1 MNLGVF
7 KRKIDVAA
15 EIQMTPLKS
24 LYASGDKDAHSFEF
38 LLFNGGEELD
48 LSGAQVNGYFIRADG
63 YTVLITGTA
72 AKNTVS
78 LTLSESCY
86 AIVGQ
91 FSLAVKIKFGDKRKT
106 VFAGYGYVTRST
118 TDAIIDPGAR
128 IPSLD
133 ELLAQLDALKT
144 ATSEAQK
151 AATAANNAYQR
162 ADAATQQATAS
173 AASANAAAQRADA
186 AAKGWENDKASDSA
200 KLGGKAPEYYIRVR
214 NLLDNSNFS
223 NPINQR
229 GKAVYESGFGMTIDR
244 WYLGHSAAS
253 SGGKASL
260 TIYNGGIS
268 VRNTT
273 GEAQSYA
280 YIQTRV
286 AKEEVVNG
294 KTYTFA
300 YKRNGEIVLLT
311 LSSEHVAN
319 DIEQYGFLPLSIENK
334 NMNEANI
341 EWAALYE
348 GIYTAE
354 TLPPYTPKGYA
365 AEMAEC
371 KRYYEKLSPNAML
384 KTTVHADFYELL
396 MQYVEKRIDKPT
408 VTYVGN
414 NIAGIDNIGK
424 SSCRFYSN
432 TMSDN
437 YVSTVEITAD
447 L

>member
-1 MNLGVF
+1 M
-7 KRKIDVAA
+7 AT
-15 EIQMTPLKS
+15 MMKS
-24 LYASGDKDAHSFEF
+24 L
-38 LLFNGGEELD
+38 
-48 LSGAQVNGYFIRADG
+48 NGYGFD
-63 YTVLITGTA
+63 
-72 AKNTVS
+72 
-78 LTLSESCY
+78 
-86 AIVGQ
+86 
-91 FSLAVKIKFGDKRKT
+91 AVR
-106 VFAGYGYVTRST
+106 
-118 TDAIIDPGAR
+118 
-128 IPSLD
+128 
-133 ELLAQLDALKT
+133 
-144 ATSEAQK
+144 
-151 AATAANNAYQR
+151 
-162 ADAATQQATAS
+162 
-173 AASANAAAQRADA
+173 
-186 AAKGWENDKASDSA
+186 
-200 KLGGKAPEYYIRVR
+200 LGGKAPEYYIRVR
-214 NLLDNSNFS
+214 NLLDNSNFA

-229 GKAVYESGFGMTIDR
+229 GKTVYESGFGMTIDR

-260 TIYNGGIS
+260 TIYKGGIS
-268 VRNTT
+268 IRNTT

-294 KTYTFA
+294 KAYTFA
-300 YKRNGEIVLLT
+300 YKQRNGEIVLLT

-334 NMNEANI
+334 NINEANI

-348 GIYTAE
+348 GVYTAE
-354 TLPPYTPKGYA
+354 TLPSYTPKGYA
-365 AEMAEC
+365 VEMAEC

-396 MQYVEKRIDKPT
+396 VQYVEKRIDKPT

-432 TMSDN
+432 VMSDN

>member
-1 MNLGVF
+1 MLQTISFETDMTDGVKMQRLGRLF
-7 KRKIDVAA
+7 
-15 EIQMTPLKS
+15 
-24 LYASGDKDAHSFEF
+24 ASGDKAAHTFKIKVK
-38 LLFNGGEELD
+38 GAD
-48 LSGAQVNGYFIRADG
+48 LSGYSADG
-63 YTVLITGTA
+63 YMIRATNDTVPI
-72 AKNTVS
+72 S
-78 LTLSESCY
+78 
-86 AIVGQ
+86 AIVDGDTVIATLPEACYIVPGC
-91 FSLAVKIKFGDKRKT
+91 FSLIFCVNNANERTAIFWSIGT
-106 VFAGYGYVTRST
+106 VTRSRT
-118 TDAIIDPGAR
+118 ETIIDTDKR

-151 AATAANNAYQR
+151 AAAAANSAYQR
-162 ADAATQQATAS
+162 ADAATEQATAS
-173 AASANAAAQRADA
+173 AASADAAAQRADT

-200 KLGGKAPEYYIRVR
+200 KLNGKAPEYYLRAR
-214 NLLDNSNFS
+214 NLMDNSNFS

-229 GKAVYESGFGMTIDR
+229 GKAAYESGFGMAIDR

-260 TIYNGGIS
+260 TIYKGGIS
-268 VRNTT
+268 IQNTT
-273 GEAQSYA
+273 GEAQSYT

-286 AKEEVVNG
+286 AKEEVAEG
-294 KTYTFA
+294 KAYTFA
-300 YKRNGEIVLLT
+300 YKRNGEIVLLN

-348 GIYTAE
+348 GVYTAE

-371 KRYYEKLSPNAML
+371 KRYYEMLSPNAML

-396 MQYVEKRIDKPT
+396 VQYIEKRIDKPT

-414 NIAGIDNIGK
+414 NISGIDNIGK

>member
-1 MNLGVF
+1 MIF
-7 KRKIDVAA
+7 C
-15 EIQMTPLKS
+15 
-24 LYASGDKDAHSFEF
+24 
-38 LLFNGGEELD
+38 
-48 LSGAQVNGYFIRADG
+48 VNSENERTAIFWS
-63 YTVLITGTA
+63 VGT
-72 AKNTVS
+72 
-78 LTLSESCY
+78 
-86 AIVGQ
+86 
-91 FSLAVKIKFGDKRKT
+91 
-106 VFAGYGYVTRST
+106 VTRSRT
-118 TDAIIDPGAR
+118 ETIVDTEKR

-151 AATAANNAYQR
+151 AAAAANGAYQR
-162 ADAATQQATAS
+162 ADAATEQATAS
-173 AASANAAAQRADA
+173 AASANAAAQRADT

-200 KLGGKAPEYYIRVR
+200 KLGGKAPEYYIRAR
-214 NLLDNSNFS
+214 NLLDNSNFA

-229 GKAVYESGFGMTIDR
+229 GKTVYESGFGMAIDR

-268 VRNTT
+268 IRNTT

-294 KTYTFA
+294 KAYTFA
-300 YKRNGEIVLLT
+300 YKHNGEIVLLT

-319 DIEQYGFLPLSIENK
+319 DIEQYGFLPLSIEIK
-334 NMNEANI
+334 NINEANI

-348 GIYTAE
+348 GVYTAD

-371 KRYYEKLSPNAML
+371 KRYYEVLSPNAML
-384 KTTVHADFYELL
+384 KTTVHANFYELL
-396 MQYVEKRIDKPT
+396 VQYVEKRIDKPT

-432 TMSDN
+432 VMSDN

>member
-1 MNLGVF
+1 MLQTISFETDMRDGVKMQRLERLF
-7 KRKIDVAA
+7 
-15 EIQMTPLKS
+15 
-24 LYASGDKDAHSFEF
+24 ASGDKAAHTFKIKVK
-38 LLFNGGEELD
+38 GAD
-48 LSGAQVNGYFIRADG
+48 LSGYSAGGYMIRASND
-63 YTVLITGTA
+63 TVPI
-72 AKNTVS
+72 S
-78 LTLSESCY
+78 
-86 AIVGQ
+86 AIVDGDTVTATLPEACYIVPGC
-91 FSLAVKIKFGDKRKT
+91 FSLIFCVNSENERTAIFWSVGT
-106 VFAGYGYVTRST
+106 VTRSRT
-118 TDAIIDPGAR
+118 ETIVDTEKR

-133 ELLAQLDALKT
+133 ELLAQLDTLKT

-151 AATAANNAYQR
+151 AAAAANSAYQR
-162 ADAATQQATAS
+162 ADAATEQATVS
-173 AASANAAAQRADA
+173 AASANAAAQRADT

-200 KLGGKAPEYYIRVR
+200 KLGGKAPEYYIRAR
-214 NLLDNSNFS
+214 NLLDNSNFA

-229 GKAVYESGFGMTIDR
+229 GKTVYESGFGMAIDR

-268 VRNTT
+268 IRNTT

-294 KTYTFA
+294 KAYTFA
-300 YKRNGEIVLLT
+300 YKHNGEIVLLT

-319 DIEQYGFLPLSIENK
+319 DIEQYGFLPLSIEIK
-334 NMNEANI
+334 NINEANI

-348 GIYTAE
+348 GVYTAD

-371 KRYYEKLSPNAML
+371 KRYYEVLSPNAML
-384 KTTVHADFYELL
+384 KTTVHANFYELL
-396 MQYVEKRIDKPT
+396 VQYVEKRIDKPT

-432 TMSDN
+432 VMSDN

>member
-1 MNLGVF
+1 MLQTISFETDMTDGVKMQRLGRLF
-7 KRKIDVAA
+7 
-15 EIQMTPLKS
+15 
-24 LYASGDKDAHSFEF
+24 ASGDKAAHTFKIKVK
-38 LLFNGGEELD
+38 GAD
-48 LSGAQVNGYFIRADG
+48 LSGYTADG
-63 YTVLITGTA
+63 YMIRATNDTVPI
-72 AKNTVS
+72 S
-78 LTLSESCY
+78 
-86 AIVGQ
+86 AIVDGDTVIATLPEACYIVPGC
-91 FSLAVKIKFGDKRKT
+91 FSLIFCVNNANERTAIFWSVGT
-106 VFAGYGYVTRST
+106 VTRSRT
-118 TDAIIDPGAR
+118 ETIIDTDKR
-128 IPSLD
+128 IPSLE

-144 ATSEAQK
+144 ATSEAQR
-151 AATAANNAYQR
+151 AAAAANSAYQR
-162 ADAATQQATAS
+162 ADAATEQATAS
-173 AASANAAAQRADA
+173 AVSANAAAQRADT

-200 KLGGKAPEYYIRVR
+200 KLGGKAPEYYLRVR
-214 NLLDNSNFS
+214 NLLDNSNFL

-229 GKAVYESGFGMTIDR
+229 GKAVYESGFGMAIDR

-260 TIYNGGIS
+260 TIYKGGIS
-268 VRNTT
+268 IQNTT
-273 GEAQSYA
+273 GEAQSYT

-286 AKEEVVNG
+286 AKEEVADG
-294 KTYTFA
+294 KAYTFA
-300 YKRNGEIVLLT
+300 YKRNGEIVLLN
-311 LSSEHVAN
+311 LSSEHVTN

-348 GIYTAE
+348 GVYTAE

-365 AEMAEC
+365 AEMTEC

-396 MQYVEKRIDKPT
+396 VQYIEKRIDKPT

-414 NIAGIDNIGK
+414 NISGIDNIGK

>member
-1 MNLGVF
+1 MLQTISFETDMEDGVKMQRLGRLF
-7 KRKIDVAA
+7 
-15 EIQMTPLKS
+15 
-24 LYASGDKDAHSFEF
+24 ASGDKAAHTFKIKVK
-38 LLFNGGEELD
+38 GAD
-48 LSGAQVNGYFIRADG
+48 LSGYSADG
-63 YTVLITGTA
+63 YMIRATNDTVPI
-72 AKNTVS
+72 S
-78 LTLSESCY
+78 
-86 AIVGQ
+86 AIVDGDIVIATLPEACYIVPGS
-91 FSLAVKIKFGDKRKT
+91 FSLIFCVKNENERTAVFWSVGTI
-106 VFAGYGYVTRST
+106 TRSRT
-118 TDAIIDPGAR
+118 ETIIDTEKR

-133 ELLAQLDALKT
+133 ELLAQLDVLKT

-151 AATAANNAYQR
+151 AAAAANGAYQR
-162 ADAATQQATAS
+162 ADAATEQATAS
-173 AASANAAAQRADA
+173 AASANAAAQRADT

-200 KLGGKAPEYYIRVR
+200 KLNGKAPEYYIRAR
-214 NLLDNSNFS
+214 NLLDNSNFL

-229 GKAVYESGFGMTIDR
+229 GKSVYESGFGMAIDR

-260 TIYNGGIS
+260 TIYKGGIS
-268 VRNTT
+268 IRNTT

-294 KTYTFA
+294 KAYTFA
-300 YKRNGEIVLLT
+300 YRRNDEIVLLT

-319 DIEQYGFLPLSIENK
+319 DIEQYGFFPLSIENK
-334 NMNEANI
+334 NINEANI

-365 AEMAEC
+365 VEMAEC

-396 MQYVEKRIDKPT
+396 IQYIEKRIDKPT

-432 TMSDN
+432 VMPDN

>member
-1 MNLGVF
+1 MLQTISFETDMEDGVKMQRLGRLF
-7 KRKIDVAA
+7 
-15 EIQMTPLKS
+15 
-24 LYASGDKDAHSFEF
+24 ASGDKAAHTFKIKVK
-38 LLFNGGEELD
+38 GAD
-48 LSGAQVNGYFIRADG
+48 LSGYSADG
-63 YTVLITGTA
+63 YMIRATNDTVPI
-72 AKNTVS
+72 S
-78 LTLSESCY
+78 
-86 AIVGQ
+86 AIVDGDIVIATLPEACYIVPGS
-91 FSLAVKIKFGDKRKT
+91 FSLIFCVKNENERTAVFWSVGTI
-106 VFAGYGYVTRST
+106 TRSRT
-118 TDAIIDPGAR
+118 ETIIDTEKR

-151 AATAANNAYQR
+151 AAAAANGAYQR
-162 ADAATQQATAS
+162 ADAATEQATAS
-173 AASANAAAQRADA
+173 AASANAAAQRADT

-200 KLGGKAPEYYIRVR
+200 KLNGKAPEYNIRAR
-214 NLLDNSNFS
+214 NLLDNSNFL

-229 GKAVYESGFGMTIDR
+229 GKSVYESGFGMAIDR

-260 TIYNGGIS
+260 TIYKGGIS
-268 VRNTT
+268 IRNTT

-294 KTYTFA
+294 KAYTFA
-300 YKRNGEIVLLT
+300 YRRNDEIVLLT

-319 DIEQYGFLPLSIENK
+319 DIEQYGFFPLSIENK
-334 NMNEANI
+334 NINEANI

-365 AEMAEC
+365 VEMAEC

-396 MQYVEKRIDKPT
+396 IQYIEKRIDKPT

-432 TMSDN
+432 VMSGN

>member
-1 MNLGVF
+1 MLQTISFETDMRDGVKMQRLGRLF
-7 KRKIDVAA
+7 
-15 EIQMTPLKS
+15 
-24 LYASGDKDAHSFEF
+24 ASGDKAAHTFKIKVK
-38 LLFNGGEELD
+38 GAD
-48 LSGAQVNGYFIRADG
+48 LSGYSANGYMIRANND
-63 YTVLITGTA
+63 TVPI
-72 AKNTVS
+72 S
-78 LTLSESCY
+78 
-86 AIVGQ
+86 AIVDGDTVTATLPEACYIVPGC
-91 FSLAVKIKFGDKRKT
+91 FSLIFCVNNENERTAIFWSVGT
-106 VFAGYGYVTRST
+106 VTRSRT
-118 TDAIIDPGAR
+118 ETIVDTEKR

-151 AATAANNAYQR
+151 AAAAANSAYQR
-162 ADAATQQATAS
+162 ADAATEQATAS

-200 KLGGKAPEYYIRVR
+200 KLGGKAPEYYIRAR
-214 NLLDNSNFS
+214 NLLDNSNFA

-229 GKAVYESGFGMTIDR
+229 GKTVYESGFDMAIDR

-260 TIYNGGIS
+260 TIYKGGIS
-268 VRNTT
+268 IRNTT
-273 GEAQSYA
+273 GEAQSYT

-286 AKEEVVNG
+286 AKEEVANG
-294 KTYTFA
+294 KAYTFA

-348 GIYTAE
+348 GVYTAE

-365 AEMAEC
+365 VEMAEC

-396 MQYVEKRIDKPT
+396 VQYVEKRIDKPT

-414 NIAGIDNIGK
+414 NISGIDNIGK

>member
-1 MNLGVF
+1 MLQTIRFETDMRDGVKMQRLGRLF
-7 KRKIDVAA
+7 
-15 EIQMTPLKS
+15 
-24 LYASGDKDAHSFEF
+24 ASGDKAAHTFKIKVK
-38 LLFNGGEELD
+38 GAD
-48 LSGAQVNGYFIRADG
+48 LSGYSADG
-63 YTVLITGTA
+63 YMIRATNDTVPI
-72 AKNTVS
+72 S
-78 LTLSESCY
+78 
-86 AIVGQ
+86 AIVDGDIVIATLPEACYIVPGS
-91 FSLAVKIKFGDKRKT
+91 FSLIFCVKNENERTAVFWSVGTI
-106 VFAGYGYVTRST
+106 TRSRT
-118 TDAIIDPGAR
+118 ETIIDTEKR

-133 ELLAQLDALKT
+133 ELLAQLDALNA

-151 AATAANNAYQR
+151 AAAAANGAYQR

-173 AASANAAAQRADA
+173 AASANAAAQRADT

-200 KLGGKAPEYYIRVR
+200 KLGGKAPEYYIQAR
-214 NLLDNSNFS
+214 NLLDNSNFL

-229 GKAVYESGFGMTIDR
+229 GKTAYESGFGMAIDR

-260 TIYNGGIS
+260 TIYKGGIS

-286 AKEEVVNG
+286 AKEEVAEG
-294 KTYTFA
+294 KAYTFA

-334 NMNEANI
+334 NVNEANI

-348 GIYTAE
+348 GVYTAE
-354 TLPPYTPKGYA
+354 TLPPYAPKGYA

-371 KRYYEKLSPNAML
+371 KRYYEVLSPNAML
-384 KTTVHADFYELL
+384 KTTVHANFYELL
-396 MQYVEKRIDKPT
+396 VQYVEKRIDKPT

>member
-1 MNLGVF
+1 MAETVYKAKKPFKQDGKHYYPITTHDQIIMPDGNRWDGQHLSSDVRDEATEVGSIKVNADLLGG
-7 KRKIDVAA
+7 KLPEYYKNATTLGGIA
-15 EIQMTPLKS
+15 
-24 LYASGDKDAHSFEF
+24 ASG
-38 LLFNGGEELD
+38 
-48 LSGAQVNGYFIRADG
+48 Y
-63 YTVLITGTA
+63 
-72 AKNTVS
+72 
-78 LTLSESCY
+78 
-86 AIVGQ
+86 
-91 FSLAVKIKFGDKRKT
+91 
-106 VFAGYGYVTRST
+106 
-118 TDAIIDPGAR
+118 
-128 IPSLD
+128 
-133 ELLAQLDALKT
+133 ALKT
-144 ATSEAQK
+144 D
-151 AATAANNAYQR
+151 TAL
-162 ADAATQQATAS
+162 
-173 AASANAAAQRADA
+173 
-186 AAKGWENDKASDSA
+186 DSA
-200 KLGGKAPEYYIRVR
+200 KLGGKAPEYYIQAR
-214 NLLDNSNFS
+214 NLLDNSNFL

-229 GKAVYESGFGMTIDR
+229 GKTVYESGFGLTIDR
-244 WYLGHSAAS
+244 WYLGHSAVS

-260 TIYNGGIS
+260 TIHKGGIS
-268 VRNTT
+268 IRNTT

-286 AKEEVVNG
+286 AKEEVAEG

-311 LSSEHVAN
+311 LSSEHIAN
-319 DIEQYGFLPLSIENK
+319 DIEVYGFLPLSIENK
-334 NMNEANI
+334 NINEANI

-365 AEMAEC
+365 VEMAEC

-396 MQYVEKRIDKPT
+396 VQYVEKRIDNPT

-424 SSCRFYSN
+424 SSCRFYSYV
-432 TMSDN
+432 MSDN

>member
-1 MNLGVF
+1 MLQTISFETDMRDGVKMQRLERLF
-7 KRKIDVAA
+7 
-15 EIQMTPLKS
+15 
-24 LYASGDKDAHSFEF
+24 ASGDKAAHTFKIKVK
-38 LLFNGGEELD
+38 GAD
-48 LSGAQVNGYFIRADG
+48 LSGYSAGGYMIRASND
-63 YTVLITGTA
+63 TVPI
-72 AKNTVS
+72 S
-78 LTLSESCY
+78 
-86 AIVGQ
+86 AIVDGDTVTATLPEACYIVPGC
-91 FSLAVKIKFGDKRKT
+91 FSLIFCVNSENERTAIFWSVGT
-106 VFAGYGYVTRST
+106 VTRSRT
-118 TDAIIDPGAR
+118 ETIVDTEKR

-151 AATAANNAYQR
+151 AAAAANGAYQR
-162 ADAATQQATAS
+162 ADAATEQATAS
-173 AASANAAAQRADA
+173 AASANAAAQRADT

-200 KLGGKAPEYYIRVR
+200 KLGGKAPEYYIRAR
-214 NLLDNSNFS
+214 NLLDNSNFA

-229 GKAVYESGFGMTIDR
+229 GKTVYESGFGMTIDR

-294 KTYTFA
+294 KAYTFA

-334 NMNEANI
+334 NINEANI

-371 KRYYEKLSPNAML
+371 KRYYEVLSPNAML
-384 KTTVHADFYELL
+384 KTTVHANFYELL
-396 MQYVEKRIDKPT
+396 VQYVEKRIDKPT

-432 TMSDN
+432 VMSDN

>member
-1 MNLGVF
+1 MLQTISFETDMEDGVKMQRLGRLF
-7 KRKIDVAA
+7 
-15 EIQMTPLKS
+15 
-24 LYASGDKDAHSFEF
+24 ASGDKAAHTFKIKVK
-38 LLFNGGEELD
+38 GAD
-48 LSGAQVNGYFIRADG
+48 LSGYSADG
-63 YTVLITGTA
+63 YMIRATNDTVPI
-72 AKNTVS
+72 S
-78 LTLSESCY
+78 
-86 AIVGQ
+86 AIVDGDIVIATLPEACYIVPGS
-91 FSLAVKIKFGDKRKT
+91 FSLIFCVKNENERTAVFWSVGTI
-106 VFAGYGYVTRST
+106 TRSRT
-118 TDAIIDPGAR
+118 ETIIDTEKR

-144 ATSEAQK
+144 TTSEAQK
-151 AATAANNAYQR
+151 AAAAANGAYQR
-162 ADAATQQATAS
+162 ADAATEQATAS
-173 AASANAAAQRADA
+173 AASANAAAQRADT

-200 KLGGKAPEYYIRVR
+200 KLNGKAPEYYIRAR
-214 NLLDNSNFS
+214 NLLDNSNFL

-229 GKAVYESGFGMTIDR
+229 GKSVYESGFGMAIDR

-260 TIYNGGIS
+260 TIYKGGIS
-268 VRNTT
+268 IRNTT

-294 KTYTFA
+294 KAYTFA
-300 YKRNGEIVLLT
+300 YRRNDEIVLLT

-319 DIEQYGFLPLSIENK
+319 DIEQYGFFPLSIENK
-334 NMNEANI
+334 NINEANI

-365 AEMAEC
+365 VEMAEC

-396 MQYVEKRIDKPT
+396 IQYIEKRIDKPT

-432 TMSDN
+432 VMSGN

>member
-1 MNLGVF
+1 MLQTISFETDMEDGVKMQRLGRLF
-7 KRKIDVAA
+7 
-15 EIQMTPLKS
+15 
-24 LYASGDKDAHSFEF
+24 ASGDKAAHTFKIKVK
-38 LLFNGGEELD
+38 GAD
-48 LSGAQVNGYFIRADG
+48 LSGYSADG
-63 YTVLITGTA
+63 YMIRATNDTVPI
-72 AKNTVS
+72 S
-78 LTLSESCY
+78 
-86 AIVGQ
+86 AIVDGDIVIATLPEACYIVPGS
-91 FSLAVKIKFGDKRKT
+91 FSLIFCVKNENERTAVFWSVGTI
-106 VFAGYGYVTRST
+106 TRSRT
-118 TDAIIDPGAR
+118 ETIIDTEKR

-151 AATAANNAYQR
+151 AAAAANGAYQR
-162 ADAATQQATAS
+162 ADAATEQATAS
-173 AASANAAAQRADA
+173 AASANAAAQRADT

-200 KLGGKAPEYYIRVR
+200 KLNGKAPEYYIRAR
-214 NLLDNSNFS
+214 NLLDNSNFL

-229 GKAVYESGFGMTIDR
+229 GKSVYESGFGMAIDR

-260 TIYNGGIS
+260 TIYKGGIS
-268 VRNTT
+268 IRNTT

-294 KTYTFA
+294 KAYTFA
-300 YKRNGEIVLLT
+300 YRRNDEIVLLT

-319 DIEQYGFLPLSIENK
+319 DIEQYGFFPLSIENK
-334 NMNEANI
+334 NINEANI

-365 AEMAEC
+365 VEMAEC

-396 MQYVEKRIDKPT
+396 IQYIEKRIDKPT

-432 TMSDN
+432 VMSGN

>member
-1 MNLGVF
+1 MLQTISFETDMEDGVKMQRLGRLF
-7 KRKIDVAA
+7 
-15 EIQMTPLKS
+15 
-24 LYASGDKDAHSFEF
+24 ASGDKAAHTFKIKVK
-38 LLFNGGEELD
+38 GAD
-48 LSGAQVNGYFIRADG
+48 LSGYSADG
-63 YTVLITGTA
+63 YMIRATNDTVPI
-72 AKNTVS
+72 S
-78 LTLSESCY
+78 
-86 AIVGQ
+86 AIVDGDIVIATLPEACYIVPGS
-91 FSLAVKIKFGDKRKT
+91 FSLIFCVKNENERTAVFWSVGTI
-106 VFAGYGYVTRST
+106 TRSRT
-118 TDAIIDPGAR
+118 ETIIDTEKR

-133 ELLAQLDALKT
+133 ELLAQLDVLKT

-151 AATAANNAYQR
+151 AAAAANGAYQR
-162 ADAATQQATAS
+162 ADAATEQATAS
-173 AASANAAAQRADA
+173 AASANAAAQRADT

-200 KLGGKAPEYYIRVR
+200 KLNGKAPEYYIRAR
-214 NLLDNSNFS
+214 NLLDNSNFL

-229 GKAVYESGFGMTIDR
+229 GKSVYESGFGMAIDR

-260 TIYNGGIS
+260 TIYKGGIS
-268 VRNTT
+268 IRNTT

-294 KTYTFA
+294 KAYTFA
-300 YKRNGEIVLLT
+300 YRRNDEIVLLT

-319 DIEQYGFLPLSIENK
+319 DIEQYGFFPLSIENK
-334 NMNEANI
+334 NINEANI

-365 AEMAEC
+365 VEMAEC

-396 MQYVEKRIDKPT
+396 IQYIEKRIDKPT

-432 TMSDN
+432 VMSDN

>member
-1 MNLGVF
+1 MLQTISFETDMEDGVKMQRLGRLF
-7 KRKIDVAA
+7 
-15 EIQMTPLKS
+15 
-24 LYASGDKDAHSFEF
+24 ASGDKAAHTFKIKVK
-38 LLFNGGEELD
+38 GAD
-48 LSGAQVNGYFIRADG
+48 LSGYSADG
-63 YTVLITGTA
+63 YMIRATNDTVPI
-72 AKNTVS
+72 S
-78 LTLSESCY
+78 
-86 AIVGQ
+86 AIVDGDIVIATLPEACYIVPGS
-91 FSLAVKIKFGDKRKT
+91 FSLIFCVKNENERTAVFWSVGTI
-106 VFAGYGYVTRST
+106 TRSRT
-118 TDAIIDPGAR
+118 ETIIDTEKR

-151 AATAANNAYQR
+151 AAAAANSAYQR
-162 ADAATQQATAS
+162 ADAATEQATAS
-173 AASANAAAQRADA
+173 AVSANAAAQRADT

-200 KLGGKAPEYYIRVR
+200 KLGGKAPEYYIRAR
-214 NLLDNSNFS
+214 NLLDNSNFA

-229 GKAVYESGFGMTIDR
+229 GKTVYESGFDMTIDR

-260 TIYNGGIS
+260 TINKGGIS
-268 VRNTT
+268 IRNTT

-286 AKEEVVNG
+286 AKEEVAEG
-294 KTYTFA
+294 KAYTFA

-311 LSSEHVAN
+311 LSSGHIAN
-319 DIEQYGFLPLSIENK
+319 DIEQYGFLPLSVENK
-334 NMNEANI
+334 NINEANI

-348 GIYTAE
+348 GVYTAE

-371 KRYYEKLSPNAML
+371 KRYYEVLSPNAML
-384 KTTVHADFYELL
+384 KTTVHANFYELL
-396 MQYVEKRIDKPT
+396 VQYVEKRIDKPT

-414 NIAGIDNIGK
+414 NISGIDNIGK

>member
-1 MNLGVF
+1 MLQTISFETDMGDGVKMQRLGRLF
-7 KRKIDVAA
+7 
-15 EIQMTPLKS
+15 
-24 LYASGDKDAHSFEF
+24 ASGDKAAHTFKIKVK
-38 LLFNGGEELD
+38 GAD
-48 LSGAQVNGYFIRADG
+48 LSGYSAGGYMIRANND
-63 YTVLITGTA
+63 TVPI
-72 AKNTVS
+72 S
-78 LTLSESCY
+78 
-86 AIVGQ
+86 AIVDGDTVIATLPEACYIVPGC
-91 FSLAVKIKFGDKRKT
+91 FSLIFCVNNENERTAIFWSVGTI
-106 VFAGYGYVTRST
+106 TRSRT
-118 TDAIIDPGAR
+118 EIIVDTEKR

-133 ELLAQLDALKT
+133 ELLAQLDTLKT

-151 AATAANNAYQR
+151 AAAAANSAYQR

-200 KLGGKAPEYYIRVR
+200 KLGGKAPEYYIRAR
-214 NLLDNSNFS
+214 NLLDNSNFA

-229 GKAVYESGFGMTIDR
+229 GKTVYESGFDMTIDR

-260 TIYNGGIS
+260 TIYKGGIS
-268 VRNTT
+268 IRNTT

-286 AKEEVVNG
+286 AKEEVVEG
-294 KTYTFA
+294 KAYTFA
-300 YKRNGEIVLLT
+300 YKRNGEIVLLN
-311 LSSEHVAN
+311 LSSDHVAN
-319 DIEQYGFLPLSIENK
+319 DIERYGFLPLSIENK

-354 TLPPYTPKGYA
+354 TLPPYTLKGYA
-365 AEMAEC
+365 VEMAEC

-396 MQYVEKRIDKPT
+396 VQYVEKRIDKPT

-414 NIAGIDNIGK
+414 NISGIDNIGK

-432 TMSDN
+432 VMSDN